1 MEKMGNFWFLQML
14 TFSSQFL
21 LSTLVE
27 VGHRALVFNKLFGLR
42 EKAYTEGT
50 IFRVPWLEEVIDY
63 DIRFRPTSIPSL
75 TGSKDLQ
82 MVAITLR
89 VLFGPNPEKLPE
101 LYRKLDLN
109 YDQRVLPSLVN
120 EVSKSIVAQYNASQ
134 LITQRELV
142 STKVRDRLKARAEDF
157 NIIVKDVSIVDLSFG
172 KEYSSA
178 VEAKQVAQQ
187 EAERARFIVVKAE
200 QDKKAARIRATGEA
214 KAAQLIG
221 EAIANNP
228 NFLKLRTIE
237 TARQIASIVATSE
250 NRVHLPADMLL
261 LHRIGE
267 ETKRESL

>member
-1 MEKMGNFWFLQML
+1 ML
-14 TFSSQFL
+14 TFQGLFL
-21 LSTLVE
+21 LKTAVE
-27 VGHRALVFNKLFGLR
+27 VGHRALIFNKLFGLR
-42 EKAYTEGT
+42 EKTYTEGT
-50 IFRVPWLEEVIDY
+50 IWRWPWMEEVIDY
-63 DIRFRPTSIPSL
+63 DIRVRPTSIPSL

-101 LYRKLDLN
+101 LYRKLDMN

-142 STKVRDRLKARAEDF
+142 STKVRDRLKARADDF
-157 NIIVKDVSIVDLSFG
+157 GIIVQDVSIVDLSFG

-187 EAERARFIVVKAE
+187 EAERARFVVDKAE
-200 QDKKAARIRATGEA
+200 QDKKSAIIRAKGEA
-214 KAAQLIG
+214 RAAQLIG
-221 EAIANNP
+221 EAISDNP
-228 NFLKLRTIE
+228 NFLRLRTIE
-237 TARQIASIVATSE
+237 AARQIASIVATSE
-250 NRVHLPADMLL
+250 NRVHLPSDMLL

-267 ETKRESL
+267 ETPGSYAAHRDTL